1 MSKKPENIQVE
12 INELKGRPVPTW
24 VVVIPNYQTIGQIEQ
39 IDNRYRAVSTKNKVE
54 LFNKTLESSINDLLS
69 YFALH
74 EK

>member
-24 VVVIPNYQTIGQIEQ
+24 VVVITNYQTIGQIEQ